1 MLAFKSVFIFF
12 IMFLVSV
19 YLYANVVKYLVNK
32 HYTSLSDDE
41 VCRLTQKYHRLKECS
56 VPIES
61 YSFALDVKDVL
72 RNLNE
77 KKVQG
82 YLMFEKSSAIMY
94 LIFTLLILLINSFG
108 NDQYFVIYI
117 SIGLM
122 ASIIIEML
130 STQHK
135 VIYDLNCLQIIQY
148 VKDIYG
154 DDINDIMNDSTMVYQ

>member
-32 HYTSLSDDE
+32 NYTSLSDDE
-41 VCRLTQKYHRLKECS
+41 VCRLTQQYHKLKECS
-56 VPIES
+56 APIEN
-61 YSFALDVKDVL
+61 YSFALDVKNVL

-77 KKVQG
+77 KKVQV
-82 YLMFEKSSAIMY
+82 YLTFQKSSVIMY

-117 SIGLM
+117 SVLLM
-122 ASIIIEML
+122 ASIVIEMFIKRY
-130 STQHK
+130 SA
-135 VIYDLNCLQIIQY
+135 IYDHNCLQIIQY

-154 DDINDIMNDSTMVYQ
+154 DDINDVMNDSTMVYQ